1 MLPTVHKDTLT
12 ATEKSGIIYRFHCNR
27 CDSEYV
33 GKSSRQL
40 CERIDEHVPS
50 QIRRFVTPRRNAGVI
65 PQYKL
70 RQRRAEIQHPPLLPQ
85 TTNMSAIRLHLL
97 ENPAC
102 ADNYSKD
109 CFLILAQGRSSSHL
123 SVFEAFYINSYKPIL
138 CKQNEFVYS
147 LKLFDKFY

>member
-1 MLPTVHKDTLT
+1 M
-12 ATEKSGIIYRFHCNR
+12 
-27 CDSEYV
+27 
-33 GKSSRQL
+33 
-40 CERIDEHVPS
+40 
-50 QIRRFVTPRRNAGVI
+50 TPRRNAEAVH
-65 PQYKL
+65 QYKL

-97 ENPAC
+97 ENQTC

-138 CKQNEFVYS
+138 CKQKEFVHS